1 MSYLKLSKILDM
13 YFNLSNYDM
22 INNLKLHINENKREY
37 ESNKNISLPDVIN
50 SSRDIF
56 VQIERKTKLIS
67 YQIRKYLEK

>member
-1 MSYLKLSKILDM
+1 M

-56 VQIERKTKLIS
+56 VQIEKK
-67 YQIRKYLEK
+67 QN